1 MQKECWNGTVI
12 SDVNAYKDYLMMVN
26 ATPVLVR
33 LVREVPKDR
42 STSEEAS
49 RDSKGWADMEVP
61 IEYRYMDLE

>member
-42 STSEEAS
+42 GPRGPLQPRVVTEMKMTE
-49 RDSKGWADMEVP
+49 RKT
-61 IEYRYMDLE
+61 